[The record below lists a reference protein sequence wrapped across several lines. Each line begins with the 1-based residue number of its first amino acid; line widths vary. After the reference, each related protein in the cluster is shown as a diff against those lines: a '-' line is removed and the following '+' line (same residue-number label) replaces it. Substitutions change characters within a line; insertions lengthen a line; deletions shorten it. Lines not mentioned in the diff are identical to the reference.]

1 MYLCASNTFRIVE
14 FAFECYESLSNVLNL
29 HSNASNPFR
38 MVRMCM
44 RMLRIPFE
52 QLEFALE
59 WFGSL
64 EWFEVGFESFESIS
78 NGLNLVSKAWNQ
90 SFRQ

>member
-1 MYLCASNTFRIVE
+1 
-14 FAFECYESLSNVLNL
+14 
-29 HSNASNPFR
+29 
-38 MVRMCM
+38 
-44 RMLRIPFE
+44 MLQIPFE

-78 NGLNLVSKAWNQ
+78 NGLNLLSKAWNLFRMVQ
-90 SFRQ
+90 IYIKMLRIPFEWFEFTFECFECLSNGSNVHSSALKSFRIV